1 MTSMNKRSKL
11 IIFLLLALIITGP
24 SCGIYTFRDVS
35 VDYNKIKTCKVGF
48 IENKARYVN
57 PQLSSRLTDNLK
69 QKINSYTKLTLV
81 NSDDA
86 NYIITGYISKY
97 DVSLAAI
104 SNGQSS
110 GNRLTVAAAITFVN
124 TVDNKTDNFTVSRDF
139 DFSANL
145 SLQQAEATLSTD
157 IINQMTDLIFN
168 HIFSNW

>member
-57 PQLSSRLTDNLK
+57 PQLSSRLTDNIK